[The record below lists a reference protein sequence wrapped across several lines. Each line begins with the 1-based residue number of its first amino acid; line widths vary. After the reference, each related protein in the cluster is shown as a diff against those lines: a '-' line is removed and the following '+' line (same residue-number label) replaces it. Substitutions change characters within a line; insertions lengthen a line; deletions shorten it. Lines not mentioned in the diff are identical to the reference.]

1 HSYITTEKENG
12 FSLKKNVNSLP
23 KTECISSKDLI
34 QKAILHKEK
43 PVALAV
49 KVISLNLKTKIMTEK
64 NIRINEE
71 DIKELVKPMGYC
83 YASDK
88 ITVEGYLVGYMYRE
102 TPIEK
107 EDSGW
112 RFFSGTEDEEFLDDE
127 NNIEI
132 YEVNTIAN
140 LDK

>member
-1 HSYITTEKENG
+1 
-12 FSLKKNVNSLP
+12 
-23 KTECISSKDLI
+23 
-34 QKAILHKEK
+34 
-43 PVALAV
+43 
-49 KVISLNLKTKIMTEK
+49 MTEK

-71 DIKELVKPMGYC
+71 DIQELVKPMGYC

-102 TPIEK
+102 TPIDK

-140 LDK
+140 LDKAIIPYLDAPYETDFERIEKTDKFEIITA

>member
-1 HSYITTEKENG
+1 
-12 FSLKKNVNSLP
+12 
-23 KTECISSKDLI
+23 
-34 QKAILHKEK
+34 
-43 PVALAV
+43 
-49 KVISLNLKTKIMTEK
+49 MTNK

-71 DIKELVKPMGYC
+71 DIQELVKPMGYC

-88 ITVEGYLVGYMYRE
+88 ITIEGYLVGYMYRE
-102 TPIEK
+102 TPFDK

-140 LDK
+140 LDKAIIPYLDAPYETDFDRIENTDKFEIVTE